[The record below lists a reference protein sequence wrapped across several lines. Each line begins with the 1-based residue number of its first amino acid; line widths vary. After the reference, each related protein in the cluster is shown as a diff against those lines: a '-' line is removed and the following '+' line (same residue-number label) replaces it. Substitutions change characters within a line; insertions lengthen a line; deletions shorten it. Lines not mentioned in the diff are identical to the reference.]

1 MRMSTTQRIVMA
13 ALMSATAV
21 ACGDMTGPTA
31 DRPVEVIGKPA
42 LTPAEAARIAVT
54 LDDALMRLVPA
65 DATWSP
71 LRVGLLDLAGALNTG
86 DVPALVL
93 RIEVVRRALD
103 VNPPDRADR
112 NALELTLIWMEE
124 AVTRAAAGN

>member
-13 ALMSATAV
+13 ALMGATAV
-21 ACGDMTGPTA
+21 ACGDMSGPA
-31 DRPVEVIGKPA
+31 VDRPVEVIGKPA
-42 LTPAEAARIAVT
+42 LTPAEASRIAVT

-103 VNPPDRADR
+103 VNPLDRADR
-112 NALELTLIWMEE
+112 NALELTLTWMEE